1 LSYLRKAKKSKKLIV
16 GAVAIVA
23 IIVVLFAV
31 PMVPVEEIETYE
43 REATYQGVSSNLS
56 EEQNSEKGIY
66 HTFEVT
72 IKNTDKQGGRFM
84 VNFHLLSGGS
94 HIGGSPRQASAHIA
108 PGATATLKADFEYTH
123 GAPGLEYINSEYF
136 ISPPWIPEQ
145 RIVTRN
151 RTLIET
157 LIRGT

>member
-1 LSYLRKAKKSKKLIV
+1 MSYLRKAKKSKKLIV

-31 PMVPVEEIETYE
+31 PMIPVEEIETYE
-43 REATYQGVSSNLS
+43 REATYQVVSSNLS

-72 IKNTDKQGGRFM
+72 IKNTDKQ
-84 VNFHLLSGGS
+84 SGIFLVEFCLYQSSS

-108 PGATATLKADFEYTH
+108 LGTTATLKADFEYTH
-123 GAPGLEYINSEYF
+123 GAPSLEYINSEYF

-145 RIVTRN
+145 RLVTRN